1 MPKDKDDV
9 PEQDSTDNVVDLPV
23 APLVEDEKT
32 RQLRGIVERLETDE
46 KRGEAL
52 GNAFGRFSKAL
63 HHAIFHEDRKNL
75 IPDEKFETPTR
86 ENWGTIRVNINE
98 SDEVIGRF
106 LEEHLPTAR
115 KIKEEILAESEALH
129 QSLDQEF
136 RKTDKPFRF
145 QSSRVTL
152 SGVKPGERPLP
163 TPDEVFSCL
172 RNFATALRNSNFKT
186 PEGVIWY
193 LGLDDHYEFG
203 RAADDQF
210 GVSLD
215 LHETNPLKHMQVIS
229 GLMENPSKEGL
240 AGLLSL
246 NKEGKREEGEREFRV
261 LGFPGSTSSPVLEEE
276 NPEITN
282 EEWLEQLMVRDYEQA
297 CLTLQPLLDSPVEGD
312 AKLPSQNEVMEALN
326 QHINPESVGFLRERD
341 PESFRLVLVPKV
353 SFQRLRNLFPE
364 SAPPTVI
371 GNTAKAVK
379 KQFPQEDV
387 IQGYEWAIV
396 QSEGYFLED
405 EEKERKPV
413 AERVQEVQASRPQG
427 VSGMACDAYTVLF
440 ADSLRRGEPFEFKPG
455 NGVRGSVD
463 QYKKTQST
471 ILDENIEDQTYLLG
485 FPELDHHGLF
495 FTGPLF
501 TGSVKEGSRL
511 RYSVRGKIGGR

>member
-9 PEQDSTDNVVDLPV
+9 PEEGSNDNVVDFPV
-23 APLVEDEKT
+23 ASPVEDETT
-32 RQLRGIVERLETDE
+32 RRLRGIMERLEASERRED
-46 KRGEAL
+46 AL
-52 GNAFGRFSKAL
+52 NNAFSRYRKAL

-75 IPDEKFETPTR
+75 IPDEKFGTPTR

-98 SDEVIGRF
+98 SDEVIERF
-106 LEEHLPTAR
+106 LGEHLQTAR
-115 KIKEEILAESEALH
+115 KIKEEIIAESEALH

-145 QSSRVTL
+145 QSSSVTL
-152 SGVKPGERPLP
+152 SGVKPGERSLP
-163 TPDEVFSCL
+163 TPDEVFSCF
-172 RNFATALRNSNFKT
+172 RNFATALKNSNFKT

-193 LGLDDHYEFG
+193 LGLNDHYEF
-203 RAADDQF
+203 RRTADDQF
-210 GVSLD
+210 GVGLD

-229 GLMENPSKEGL
+229 GLVENPSKEGL
-240 AGLLSL
+240 TGLLSL

-261 LGFPGSTSSPVLEEE
+261 LEFPERTPSPVLEEK
-276 NPEITN
+276 NPEVTN
-282 EEWLEQLMVRDYEQA
+282 EEWLKQLMERDYDQA

-364 SAPPTVI
+364 LAPPTVV

-387 IQGYEWAIV
+387 IQEYEWAIL

-413 AERVQEVQASRPQG
+413 AERIQEVRTSRPQG

-471 ILDENIEDQTYLLG
+471 ILDENIEDRAYLLG
-485 FPELDHHGLF
+485 FPESNHNGLF